1 MPNTTAYQ
9 FVLLK
14 DILFWGEAER
24 TPYTLWHKFMHTWIC
39 ASQWRFKHF
48 TIAFLYLVLNKPFF
62 KKLPQCSLCDTLR
75 PMTWT
80 PMYPGPS
87 FVQVNFMS
95 NTITLT
101 LVVFENITFYF
112 LPLQTL
118 KVHTLQ
124 TLKVHTLHTLRP
136 SFVKTWICTSHW
148 WYSCIS
154 IPYSYRNLQGQ
165 NIKRGAGMDHHNHF
179 IFYPLFQMFKWSY
192 F

>member
-48 TIAFLYLVLNKPFF
+48 TIAFLYLVLNKSFF
-62 KKLPQCSLCDTLR
+62 KKLPQCSLCETLR

-118 KVHTLQ
+118 KVHTL
-124 TLKVHTLHTLRP
+124 HTLRP

-154 IPYSYRNLQGQ
+154 IPYSYRNLLGQ
-165 NIKRGAGMDHHNHF
+165 N